1 MPFGKIAGLAV
12 GIFVA
17 HYFILP
23 QGILH
28 TLYSRPIPMT
38 DLLRLFAALIITI
51 VAMAL
56 GHFFDKR

>member
-23 QGILH
+23 RGIVQALQ
-28 TLYSRPIPMT
+28 SQPIAST
-38 DLLRLFAALIITI
+38 GLARLLVASVITI
-51 VAMAL
+51 MAVAL
-56 GHFFDKR
+56 FHFLDRR